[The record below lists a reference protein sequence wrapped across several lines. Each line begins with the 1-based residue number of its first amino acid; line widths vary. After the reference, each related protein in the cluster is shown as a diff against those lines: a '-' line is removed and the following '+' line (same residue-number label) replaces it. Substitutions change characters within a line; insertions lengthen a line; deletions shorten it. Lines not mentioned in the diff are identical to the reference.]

1 MAEFIQDIVE
11 FHLQLLQGATGL
23 GIQLREAKLL
33 TPLSSHA
40 PGKVSNGL
48 GKATEAQAARSP
60 W

>member
-48 GKATEAQAARSP
+48 GKATEA
-60 W
+60 